1 MTSNRSQFSRYS
13 TFTLSV
19 LMGMIF
25 NVGGLFAG
33 RAAVLLN
40 DLYEY
45 IGWVFIIYPL
55 MLTVRGDING
65 ILTGKLGTELHLGS
79 LKPSFRKNT
88 DRFQHLIILIVIISV
103 YDSIL
108 VGIVATLVSTFMGIQ
123 CNFFAI
129 LAISMTTFIIGAMIS
144 LTITFT
150 ITFWIFRKN
159 GDPDVYVYPIM
170 SSVNDIIVTLVFFS
184 ICFLYRPWKTNLHYY
199 LGLPLIGLIL
209 GVTTFL
215 IINHRKSNFIRESVK
230 QALPTLTFTNIIAAG
245 TGSVLT
251 LFRGIIQTSPIL
263 LVVYPAVLSTVG
275 GQGSVLANTTTTK
288 LHLGNIKPNVKYLKT
303 DEFYIP
309 FAGIMT
315 SGVIISAIVSILG
328 FLMIKSDVQAVFF
341 FKFLLVLIITN
352 IIAYSLVGIL
362 AMTSAFLTY
371 RFRLDPDN
379 HVIPILSSTADLIT
393 TTSLVLIFLLIF

>member
-1 MTSNRSQFSRYS
+1 
-13 TFTLSV
+13 
-19 LMGMIF
+19 
-25 NVGGLFAG
+25 
-33 RAAVLLN
+33 
-40 DLYEY
+40 
-45 IGWVFIIYPL
+45 
-55 MLTVRGDING
+55 
-65 ILTGKLGTELHLGS
+65 
-79 LKPSFRKNT
+79 
-88 DRFQHLIILIVIISV
+88 
-103 YDSIL
+103 
-108 VGIVATLVSTFMGIQ
+108 
-123 CNFFAI
+123 
-129 LAISMTTFIIGAMIS
+129 
-144 LTITFT
+144 
-150 ITFWIFRKN
+150 
-159 GDPDVYVYPIM
+159 M

-215 IINHRKSNFIRESVK
+215 IIKHRKSNFIRESVK

-328 FLMIKSDVQAVFF
+328 FLMITSEVQAVFF

-352 IIAYSLVGIL
+352 IIAFSLVGIL

-393 TTSLVLIFLLIF
+393 TTSLVLIFLLII